1 MDSCGESQARDT
13 HGGRPH
19 ISLTWG
25 RGLTPSR
32 GKDLTY
38 MVAVRIDL
46 ITAFWE
52 R

>member
-1 MDSCGESQARDT
+1 MDSCGESQAPET
-13 HGGRPH
+13 HTGGRPH

-32 GKDLTY
+32 GNDLTY

-46 ITAFWE
+46 MTVFWK
-52 R
+52 